1 MSNLL
6 LTSKI
11 LTFLTRNKTEH
22 FFKNFQFPFTTG
34 QELQLD
40 NNYDDI
46 SNETHINS
54 IFTILIEQEKKE
66 KEAITIMVI
75 ALWLTIL
82 PLLQVYLVV

>member
-11 LTFLTRNKTEH
+11 LTFLTRNKKEH

-34 QELQLD
+34 QEIQLD

-54 IFTILIEQEKKE
+54 IFTTLIVQEKKE

-82 PLLQVYLVV
+82 PLLPVYLVV